1 VTLVGLIGIRAVGFI
16 GTILV
21 ADAVFLI
28 RVAGMVNA
36 PDAVWGL
43 FPRARTSQN
52 RKTESTPPDTGPGV
66 YTSGAVCARAAA
78 SSVLTATVLVTP
90 VVCALQT
97 DSPDG
102 GAMHS
107 LKTAVLLG
115 ALTSVSFGQA
125 SIVAAGTGDAAR
137 LPVTRVILYKNG
149 VGYFEHAG
157 HVRGSQ
163 DVNVDFTTAQL
174 NDVLKS
180 LTVLDLGKGRITGV
194 SYNST
199 APLEKRLGS
208 LHLPLRE
215 NPTTAQF
222 LDALRGARVEVHNG
236 SSTATGRLLSIEER
250 EVIRDAPKGETGDA
264 ETSGTRIGL
273 TQVSL
278 VTESGEVRIF
288 DLTPSTTVRVVEKDV
303 NDEVGKYLGLVAST
317 RDRDVRRMTI
327 STAGEGERNLL
338 VSYISEVPVWKSTY
352 RIVIPNQGKPLL
364 QGWAIVDNTV
374 GEDWDNVELSL
385 VAGAPQSFVEDL
397 SQPYY
402 ARRPVVSLPDNAMLT
417 PQTHEAT
424 LEEQSDV
431 VSAQPISPPASPQA
445 AGQAGASVHGG
456 REAYPYQAG
465 GTYILDGN
473 APTAPSV
480 LVPAAKP
487 NGAPRPAGE
496 IAENLES
503 GTTVGQTQELGDLF
517 EYKPKDR
524 VTIRKNQSA
533 LVPILQ
539 ARIDAEKVS
548 VWNPTESSVLR
559 ALWLDNRSNLTLDGG
574 SFNVLEGDA
583 FAGEGLMVAIK
594 PGEKRLLSYAA
605 DLGLLVDAKEKSGNQ
620 HVTKVVIAH
629 GTMTQSTEERAE
641 CTYTIRN
648 RDIEKRVL
656 IVEHP
661 ARPGWK
667 LTEDETPVES
677 SRSYHRFR
685 LTLDPNQTTTLLVKE
700 YRPIMNRYILTNISD
715 NEIKLFLEQKMISPE
730 VEKALR
736 KIVVQKNDIAL
747 IDSLISGRRAQVT
760 SISEDQQRLRE
771 NMKALKGSAEE
782 KALVERYVKELNQQ
796 EDRVETL
803 RREIGEMQQK
813 RDASQVML
821 NGMVEALQMEATL

>member
-1 VTLVGLIGIRAVGFI
+1 
-16 GTILV
+16 
-21 ADAVFLI
+21 
-28 RVAGMVNA
+28 M
-36 PDAVWGL
+36 
-43 FPRARTSQN
+43 
-52 RKTESTPPDTGPGV
+52 
-66 YTSGAVCARAAA
+66 
-78 SSVLTATVLVTP
+78 
-90 VVCALQT
+90 
-97 DSPDG
+97 
-102 GAMHS
+102 
-107 LKTAVLLG
+107 AVLLF
-115 ALTSVSFGQA
+115 ALASVSFGQA

-149 VGYFEHAG
+149 VGYFEHSG
-157 HVRGSQ
+157 RVRGSQ

-180 LTVLDLGKGRITGV
+180 LTVLDFGKGRITGV

-208 LHLPLRE
+208 LRLPVGE

-250 EVIRDAPKGETGDA
+250 EVIRDGPKNDAGED
-264 ETSGTRIGL
+264 EKSKIGL

-278 VTESGEVRIF
+278 VTDTGEVRIF

-317 RDRDVRRMTI
+317 RDQDVRRMTI

-385 VAGAPQSFVEDL
+385 VSGAPQSFVQEL

-402 ARRPVVSLPDNAMLT
+402 TRRPVVAPPENAMLT

-424 LEEQSDV
+424 MEEQ
-431 VSAQPISPPASPQA
+431 APSPPPSATIS
-445 AGQAGASVHGG
+445 GG
-456 REAYPYQAG
+456 GAG
-465 GTYILDGN
+465 GGVMGGTLGGTIGDKAYHGNGYAFETDGVHSRN
-473 APTAPSV
+473 GLTMPDARTAP
-480 LVPAAKP
+480 AKSF
-487 NGAPRPAGE
+487 APRPDAAQ

-503 GTTVGQTQELGDLF
+503 GTPVGQTKELGDLF
-517 EYKPKDR
+517 EYKLNDR

-539 ARIDAEKVS
+539 SRIDAEKVS

-559 ALWLDNRSNLTLDGG
+559 ALWLENTSNLTLDGG

-605 DLGLLVDAKEKSGNQ
+605 DLGVLVDAKQKSENQ

-629 GTMTQSTEERAE
+629 GTMTQTTQERNE
-641 CTYTIRN
+641 CTYRIRN
-648 RDIEKRVL
+648 RDGEKRVL
-656 IVEHP
+656 VVEHP
-661 ARPGWK
+661 ARPGWN
-667 LTEDETPVES
+667 LTDDETPVES
-677 SRSYHRFR
+677 SASYHRFR
-685 LTLDPNQTTTLLVKE
+685 VAIDPKKTTTLVVKE
-700 YRPIMNRYILTNISD
+700 YRPIVNRYAITNVTD
-715 NEIKLFLEQKMISPE
+715 TEIKLFLDQKMINPE

-736 KIVVQKNDIAL
+736 KIILQKNDIVVM
-747 IDSLISGRRAQVT
+747 DSAISGRRAQAS
-760 SISEDQQRLRE
+760 SISEDQQRVRE

-782 KALVERYVKELNQQ
+782 KALVERYVRELNEQ
-796 EDRVETL
+796 EDRMQNL
-803 RREIGEMQQK
+803 RHDISEMQQK
-813 RDASQVML
+813 RDSAQGVL
-821 NGMVEALQMEATL
+821 NVMVEALQMELTL